1 MNKTQT
7 LINRILEVD
16 NFQNVA
22 CVCENWEE
30 FCQELEEWGVT
41 SAAKIEFDD
50 AELDVPQLDAFI
62 KAENGYIRTDLSSLI
77 DEGFHDLELLKKE
90 ITQIKEDESIG
101 DFTAIDYLFK
111 DISRDHLEGFLS
123 EEV

>member
-16 NFQNVA
+16 NFQNVT

-30 FCQELEEWGVT
+30 FCFELEEWGVT

-50 AELDVPQLDAFI
+50 AELCKKLD
-62 KAENGYIRTDLSSLI
+62 KQRRLQ
-77 DEGFHDLELLKKE
+77 E
-90 ITQIKEDESIG
+90 IESN
-101 DFTAIDYLFK
+101 
-111 DISRDHLEGFLS
+111 
-123 EEV
+123 